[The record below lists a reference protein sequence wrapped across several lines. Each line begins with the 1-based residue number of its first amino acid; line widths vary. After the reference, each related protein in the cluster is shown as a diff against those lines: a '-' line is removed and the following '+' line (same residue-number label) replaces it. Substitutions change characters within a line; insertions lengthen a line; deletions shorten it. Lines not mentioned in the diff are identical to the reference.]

1 LELDIKQKEQI
12 AMQIKRIPIQFL
24 LLATLVIPTFISN
37 NAAFAQQSSPYL
49 IGATDVL
56 NIYVWKEP
64 DLTRDV
70 TVLPDGKITFPLIG
84 EIQAQGRTVT
94 ELKKDI
100 ADKLKNY
107 VTAPEVTV
115 VVTEINSRRIY
126 TLGKLN
132 EPGPYPLMPGMTVLQ
147 ALSTAE
153 GFAEWA
159 DEKNIRVIRREGG
172 KEIQYRFNYKD
183 FIAGKNIEQN
193 ILLKPND
200 TIVVP

>member
-1 LELDIKQKEQI
+1 MFQQRTI
-12 AMQIKRIPIQFL
+12 FL
-24 LLATLVIPTFISN
+24 LLPYSLFLVFIFFSSEISL
-37 NAAFAQQSSPYL
+37 AETQSSPYL
-49 IGATDVL
+49 IGPDDVL

-64 DLTRDV
+64 DLIQDV

-94 ELKKDI
+94 ELKDSI
-100 ADKLKNY
+100 TERLQSF

-115 VVTEINSRRIY
+115 IVRQINSRRIY

-132 EPGPYPLMPGMTVLQ
+132 APGPYPLAAGMTVIQ
-147 ALSTAE
+147 ALSTA
-153 GFAEWA
+153 GGLAEWA
-159 DEKNIRVIRREGG
+159 DEKNILVIRREGG
-172 KEIQYRFNYKD
+172 EELQHKFNYSQY
-183 FIAGKNIEQN
+183 ISGKNLKQN